1 MILMATF
8 KPEYMMFIIIMY
20 VIQHVKNTIVGGVIT
35 LNGMLCKTYLSMRV
49 CKVSSKDNSL
59 QCVEYKPY
67 TIGQNFLTFF
77 LYGKQQQQYDNS
89 FQAATGSL

>member
-1 MILMATF
+1 
-8 KPEYMMFIIIMY
+8 MFIIIMY

-49 CKVSSKDNSL
+49 CIVSSKENSL
-59 QCVEYKPY
+59 QCIEYKPN
-67 TIGQNFLTFF
+67 TIGQNFLNFF

>member
-1 MILMATF
+1 MKGSLTVGRQNSVR
-8 KPEYMMFIIIMY
+8 YT
-20 VIQHVKNTIVGGVIT
+20 VKLNT

-49 CKVSSKDNSL
+49 CIVSSKENSL
-59 QCVEYKPY
+59 QCVEYKPN
-67 TIGQNFLTFF
+67 TIGQNFLNFF